1 MGQEKVMGQE
11 RSSGVS
17 ALYVNDGLRAR
28 GSSGR
33 VGVGDK
39 KRSVHFKY
47 D

>member
-39 KRSVHFKY
+39 KEKCRF
-47 D
+47 